1 MEFSVISTLSLLAI
15 IALGCYIQTN
25 TGFAF
30 ALIVMSLGGAS
41 GTLPVA
47 QLALIV
53 SFLSLV
59 NSSTALRGAIV
70 DVDKPI
76 LLHLFSGIIP
86 GALLGVWA
94 LQQLSAND
102 QSQLKILLGA
112 SILIS
117 ALLLMKKTAQTQH
130 RPSALAISM
139 SGATAGVMGGL
150 FATFGP
156 PIAHLLYRHKMPMK
170 VLLSTMLATFW
181 LTAIMRIGFVHT
193 MGSVDSNIYWLA
205 LIGAP
210 WIIFC
215 TRLSQ
220 RYRPKISEQRLRQLA
235 LLLLT
240 LSGMSILATG
250 FNQLN

>member
-1 MEFSVISTLSLLAI
+1 MI

-41 GTLPVA
+41 DVLPVA

-59 NSSTALRGAIV
+59 NSTTALRGALEDI
-70 DVDKPI
+70 DQRI
-76 LLHLFSGIIP
+76 LLYLFSGIIP
-86 GALLGVWA
+86 GALVGVWA
-94 LQQLSAND
+94 LQQLSVDD
-102 QSQLKILLGA
+102 QDQLKALLGV

-117 ALLLMKKTAQTQH
+117 ALLLMKKANQTQNQ
-130 RPSALAISM
+130 PSTLTINM
-139 SGATAGVMGGL
+139 TGAAAGMMGGL

-156 PIAHLLYRHKMPMK
+156 PIAYLLYRCKIPMK
-170 VLLSTMLATFW
+170 TLLSTMLATFW
-181 LTAIMRIGFVHT
+181 FTAIMRIGFVHA
-193 MGSVDSNIYWLA
+193 MGSVDTNIYWLA

-210 WIIFC
+210 WIVFC

-220 RYRPKISEQRLRQLA
+220 RYRPNISEQRLRQVA
-235 LLLLT
+235 LMLLM
-240 LSGMSILATG
+240 LSGVSILMAG
-250 FNQLN
+250 LSP